1 MFNGIIFNQGVIKKI
16 TKRDKGINIF
26 INSILKL
33 TKKDIG
39 VSVACDGVCL
49 TLISIKNRLM
59 EFYLSDETIQRSKF
73 KFLKIKDNINLELPL
88 KYGQKISGH
97 ICQGHVDTVGKI
109 STIKKIDKSYLFD
122 FEIIKKER
130 KNLIEKAS
138 ICINGISL
146 TISKV
151 TQKGF
156 QVWVIPHTFKLTNLS
171 SLKKSSLVNIEIDIL
186 SKYVRNYFNE
196 KNNYAS
202 IESIINIAKKGGM
215 FILVDDEKRENE
227 GDLIISTSDSS
238 AKNINFMAKYG
249 RGLICLALDSIQAK
263 RLNLSLM
270 SPINQSRNKT
280 AFTISIEAKKGI
292 TTGISAKDRAKTI
305 KIASKK
311 NVNKKDIVSPGHI
324 FPIIAKDG
332 GVLVRAG
339 HTEASVDISKLAKK
353 NNSAVICEIMNEDG
367 TMAKGQDLFNFAKKH
382 NLKIGKIEDLIAY
395 RLKKEKLIKLKKQSD
410 IEVKN
415 QKYKIRI
422 YENLLDG
429 SEHFALVKGNI
440 KKGIVPRVR
449 VISSNVVQNYL
460 INQQLPNSFDKTLNY
475 FKKFNN
481 CVLVFIKDTNLKSV
495 TQTLKD
501 YKNKD
506 FYKKGNDKLIRN
518 YGIGA
523 QIIKDLKIK
532 NMILITKSLK
542 KVIGLEGYDIKI
554 NKQEII

>member
-1 MFNGIIFNQGVIKKI
+1 M
-16 TKRDKGINIF
+16 
-26 INSILKL
+26 
-33 TKKDIG
+33 KKD
-39 VSVACDGVCL
+39 
-49 TLISIKNRLM
+49 N
-59 EFYLSDETIQRSKF
+59 F
-73 KFLKIKDNINLELPL
+73 
-88 KYGQKISGH
+88 
-97 ICQGHVDTVGKI
+97 
-109 STIKKIDKSYLFD
+109 
-122 FEIIKKER
+122 
-130 KNLIEKAS
+130 
-138 ICINGISL
+138 
-146 TISKV
+146 
-151 TQKGF
+151 
-156 QVWVIPHTFKLTNLS
+156 
-171 SLKKSSLVNIEIDIL
+171 
-186 SKYVRNYFNE
+186 
-196 KNNYAS
+196 AS
-202 IESIINIAKKGGM
+202 IESIIQVAKKGGM

-227 GDLIISTSDSS
+227 GDLIISTSDSN

-249 RGLICLALDSIQAK
+249 RGLICLALDTVQAK
-263 RLNLSLM
+263 KLNLSLM

-280 AFTISIEAKKGI
+280 AFTVSIEAKKGI

-311 NVNKKDIVSPGHI
+311 NVKKNEIVSPGHV

-339 HTEASVDISKLAKK
+339 HTEASVDISRLAKK

-367 TMAKGQDLFNFAKKH
+367 SMAKGQDLINFSKKH

-395 RLKKEKLIKLKKQSD
+395 RLKKEKLIKLKKQSYID
-410 IEVKN
+410 VKN
-415 QKYKIRI
+415 QTYKIRI

-429 SEHFALVKGNI
+429 SEHFALIKGNI
-440 KKGIVPRVR
+440 KKGVTPRVR

-460 INQQLPNSFDKTLNY
+460 INQQLPNSFNKTLNY

-501 YKNKD
+501 YKNKN

-532 NMILITKSLK
+532 NMTLITKSPK
-542 KVIGLEGYDIKI
+542 KVIGLDGYGIKI
-554 NKQEII
+554 TKQELI

>member
-1 MFNGIIFNQGVIKKI
+1 MK
-16 TKRDKGINIF
+16 
-26 INSILKL
+26 
-33 TKKDIG
+33 
-39 VSVACDGVCL
+39 
-49 TLISIKNRLM
+49 
-59 EFYLSDETIQRSKF
+59 
-73 KFLKIKDNINLELPL
+73 
-88 KYGQKISGH
+88 
-97 ICQGHVDTVGKI
+97 
-109 STIKKIDKSYLFD
+109 
-122 FEIIKKER
+122 
-130 KNLIEKAS
+130 
-138 ICINGISL
+138 
-146 TISKV
+146 
-151 TQKGF
+151 
-156 QVWVIPHTFKLTNLS
+156 
-171 SLKKSSLVNIEIDIL
+171 
-186 SKYVRNYFNE
+186 
-196 KNNYAS
+196 KNNFAS
-202 IESIINIAKKGGM
+202 IEDIIKVAKKGGM

-227 GDLIISTSDSS
+227 GDLIISTSDSN

-249 RGLICLALDSIQAK
+249 RGLICLALDSVQAK

-270 SPINQSRNKT
+270 SPVNRSRNKT

-305 KIASKK
+305 KVASKK
-311 NVNKKDIVSPGHI
+311 NVKKNEIVSPGHV

-367 TMAKGQDLFNFAKKH
+367 TMARGQDLFNFANKH
-382 NLKIGKIEDLIAY
+382 KLKIGKIEDLIAY
-395 RLKKEKLIKLKKQSD
+395 RLKKEKLIKLKKQSYID
-410 IEVKN
+410 VKN

-429 SEHFALVKGNI
+429 SEHFALIKGNI
-440 KKGIVPRVR
+440 RKGITPRVR

-523 QIIKDLKIK
+523 QIIKSLNIK
-532 NMILITKSLK
+532 NMILVTRSKK
-542 KVIGLEGYDIKI
+542 KVVGLDGFGIKI
-554 NKQEII
+554 IKQEILK